1 MARPRGAGR
10 MALAL
15 CATAAVLALALCAQP
30 VAAAEA
36 PTSPVPR
43 DAGLG
48 VTEQVWDKVMR
59 LLPNPLKVGSSVAA
73 RAAGG
78 RVCGL
83 RKPALRAASCES
95 APVALRRPTPR

>member
-73 RAAGG
+73 RASRGG
-78 RVCGL
+78 GCVVYG
-83 RKPALRAASCES
+83 S
-95 APVALRRPTPR
+95 PR